1 MRFIMTFFK
10 KPKKLK
16 QIIASVQKEDKTETY
31 NEVGESQIEQKQTI
45 EDIVAQIKEPFA
57 STEDLITQWIE
68 LPSDDSRVA
77 LLYIESIIDRK
88 LIQEQILN
96 PLFELSNEIGMDS
109 LRKMGKLD
117 LTKHTDMTMAQSLL
131 LQSHTLVFTE
141 DTACFYSVSTP
152 VDTKRDITEPDNETI
167 LRGAHDGFIE
177 NLSINLAL
185 IRKRLKTPKLK
196 VKYYRVGK
204 ETHTTIA
211 VVYVDNIANPD
222 YVNEVENRIKSI
234 EADGIYAPG
243 NLEES
248 IEDRPFSFFPQMVS
262 TERPDRVAVNL
273 MEGRIA
279 LVYDTSPT
287 AHIMPVN
294 FFTFYQSVDDY
305 NNRWIIGSFFRLI
318 RLFSFFIAIGL
329 PAVYIA
335 IVSFHFEVIPFGL
348 ILLIKSSLEDIPYPP
363 LFEAMLMELT
373 IELIREASIRLP
385 TRIGSTI
392 AIVGGLVI
400 GDAVVKAGLVS
411 NLMIIIVAVT
421 AIAAYIVPSNEMSAA
436 VRILRFP
443 FMIAAATMGFVG
455 IVFGFMILLFHL
467 CRLYTFGAPYF
478 APIAP
483 LSLKDLKDSII
494 RAPFWVMNQR
504 PQDLDAQKRSLDNQA
519 RKWEKKS

>member
-16 QIIASVQKEDKTETY
+16 PEVEDKTETY
-31 NEVGESQIEQKQTI
+31 KGIGESQTEQKQTI
-45 EDIVAQIKEPFA
+45 EDTVAQIMEPFA

-88 LIQEQILN
+88 LIQDQILN

-117 LTKHTDMTMAQSLL
+117 LKKHTDMTMAQSLL

-141 DTACFYSVSTP
+141 DTACFYSGSTP

-262 TERPDRVAVNL
+262 TERPDRVAANL

-305 NNRWIIGSFFRLI
+305 NNRWILGSFFRLI

-335 IVSFHFEVIPFGL
+335 TVSFHFEVIPFGL

-478 APIAP
+478 APLAP
-483 LSLKDLKDSII
+483 LNWKDLKDSVI
-494 RAPFWVMNQR
+494 RAPFWNMNRR
-504 PQDLDAQKRSLDNQA
+504 PQDLEAQKRSLDNQT
-519 RKWEKKS
+519 RKWEKKL

>member
-1 MRFIMTFFK
+1 MTFFK

-16 QIIASVQKEDKTETY
+16 QEAPAQIEAADNQASGNKTEENKTID
-31 NEVGESQIEQKQTI
+31 EVVSQ
-45 EDIVAQIKEPFA
+45 VKEPFG
-57 STEDLITQWIE
+57 STEDLVTQMIE
-68 LPSDDSRVA
+68 LPADQSQIA
-77 LLYIESIIDRK
+77 FLYIESIIDKK
-88 LIQEQILN
+88 LVQNQVIN
-96 PLFELSNEIGMDS
+96 PLFEINEDI
-109 LRKMGKLD
+109 LRESFNKMAHLD
-117 LTKHTDMTMAQSLL
+117 LKKETDFTKAQSLL
-131 LQSHTLVFTE
+131 LQSNTLVFTE
-141 DTACFYSVSTP
+141 DTTCYYSIATP
-152 VDTKRDITEPDNETI
+152 VKTERDITEPDNETI
-167 LRGAHDGFIE
+167 IRGAHDGFIE
-177 NLSINLAL
+177 SLSINLAL
-185 IRKRLKTPKLK
+185 IRKRLKTPKLTI
-196 VKYYRVGK
+196 KYLRVGN

-211 VVYVDNIANPD
+211 LVYVDNVANPD
-222 YVNEVENRIKSI
+222 YVREVERRIKSI
-234 EADGIYAPG
+234 EADAVYTPG
-243 NLEES
+243 NIEES
-248 IEDRPFSFFPQMVS
+248 IEDRPFSFFPQLLS
-262 TERPDRVAVNL
+262 TERPDRVAANL

-305 NNRWIIGSFFRLI
+305 NKRWIIGSFFRSI
-318 RLFSFFIAIGL
+318 RLFSFFIAMGL

-363 LFEAMLMELT
+363 LFEALLMELT

-411 NLMIIIVAVT
+411 NLMIIVVAIT

-443 FMIAAATMGFVG
+443 FMIAAATMGFLG
-455 IVFGFMILLFHL
+455 IIFGIMILLFHL

-483 LSLKDLKDSII
+483 FKWRDMKDAII
-494 RAPFWVMNQR
+494 RAPYWMMNSR
-504 PQDLDAQKRSLDNQA
+504 PQDLHTKQESLDNQT
-519 RKWEKKS
+519 RKGDKS